1 MIIMEEINALSDAHV
16 SDPKHLSSQ
25 LFEICQSPDD
35 SFWMK
40 QTDVATF
47 LCKTII
53 STLSI

>member
-1 MIIMEEINALSDAHV
+1 MEEINALSDAHV
-16 SDPKHLSSQ
+16 SHPKHLNSQ

-47 LCKTII
+47 FM
-53 STLSI
+53 